1 METKHIND
9 WKSVLSEHRKNKKS
23 DPPEE
28 NSPKNETRSAEKTL
42 RPFHP
47 FKPQSCVW
55 SQGRLDMN
63 KLCDKSHRCDE
74 CPLDSALKDA
84 AEKNRTARRQGKIPL
99 TPNGRIAYTRERL
112 KMLPDG
118 ERPCL
123 LYANGLIDYK
133 LCCSNYECVFC
144 EFDRYFTEQY
154 QVHAVVRPLDIM
166 NIRGFRLPQGYYY
179 HLGHTWVRIEEK
191 AEVCVGIDDFALRLI
206 GSIDGFELPFVG
218 HEIQQGQ
225 DVFHVYRRNQKM
237 ALQMPVSGIVS
248 AINLAA
254 KEKSA
259 LVIDDPY
266 ASGWLFK
273 VQTSNLRQDLKNLTI
288 GSESVDWLNREIDR
302 LNHEVASIGEPPSNG
317 ATGNNE
323 VPGPPWPIDWERL
336 GRLFLHTA

>member
-1 METKHIND
+1 MSERPKKNTKP
-9 WKSVLSEHRKNKKS
+9 KFASEASKDSERS
-23 DPPEE
+23 TAE
-28 NSPKNETRSAEKTL
+28 NQL
-42 RPFHP
+42 RPFQP
-47 FKPQSCVW
+47 FKPRSCVW

-63 KLCDKSHRCDE
+63 RLCDKSHRCDE
-74 CPLDSALKDA
+74 CPLDKALQDA
-84 AEKNRTARRQGKIPL
+84 AEKNRSARRQGKIPL
-99 TPNGRIAYTRERL
+99 TPNGRIAYTRDRL

-133 LCCSNYECVFC
+133 ICCSNYECVFC

-191 AEVCVGIDDFALRLI
+191 AEVCVGIDDFALHLM
-206 GSIDGFELPFVG
+206 GPLDSFELPFVG
-218 HEIQQGQ
+218 HQIHQGH
-225 DVFHVYRRNQKM
+225 DVFTAHRRNQKI

-248 AINLAA
+248 AINLIA

-259 LVIDDPY
+259 LVAEDPY

-273 VQTSNLRQDLKNLTI
+273 VQTHNLRNDLKHLTI
-288 GSESVDWLNREIDR
+288 GSESVDWLNHEIDR
-302 LNHEVASIGEPPSNG
+302 LNHEIESIGGVPPEFAADGNEPSTAIP
-317 ATGNNE
+317 
-323 VPGPPWPIDWERL
+323 PIDWERL
-336 GRLFLHTA
+336 RRLFLHTA

>member
-1 METKHIND
+1 MN
-9 WKSVLSEHRKNKKS
+9 
-23 DPPEE
+23 
-28 NSPKNETRSAEKTL
+28 
-42 RPFHP
+42 
-47 FKPQSCVW
+47 
-55 SQGRLDMN
+55 RLCN
-63 KLCDKSHRCDE
+63 KSHRCEE
-74 CPLDSALKDA
+74 CPLDQALQDA
-84 AEKNRTARRQGKIPL
+84 AEKNRAARRQGKIPL
-99 TPNGRIAYTRERL
+99 TPTGRIAYTRDRL

-179 HLGHTWVRIEEK
+179 HLGHTWVRIEEN
-191 AEVCVGIDDFALRLI
+191 AEVCVGIDDFALRLM
-206 GSIDGFELPFVG
+206 GTLEGFELPFVG
-218 HEIQQGQ
+218 HEIQQGL
-225 DVFHVYRRNQKM
+225 DLFHVYRRHQKI

-254 KEKSA
+254 KDKSA
-259 LVIDDPY
+259 LVIEDPY
-266 ASGWLFK
+266 ARGWLFK
-273 VQTSNLRQDLKNLTI
+273 VQTSNLRRDLKNLTL

-302 LNHEVASIGEPPSNG
+302 LNYEIESTGGTPIETSLGDNDPSSP
-317 ATGNNE
+317 
-323 VPGPPWPIDWERL
+323 VVPIDWERL

>member
-1 METKHIND
+1 M
-9 WKSVLSEHRKNKKS
+9 SAHRKNKKS
-23 DPPEE
+23 DPASEIT
-28 NSPKNETRSAEKTL
+28 PKKNDIADEKQL

-47 FKPQSCVW
+47 FKPHSCVW

-63 KLCDKSHRCDE
+63 RLCDKSHRCEE
-74 CPLDSALKDA
+74 CPLDQALQDA

-99 TPNGRIAYTRERL
+99 TPNGRIAYTRDRL

-166 NIRGFRLPQGYYY
+166 NVRGFRLPQGYYY

-191 AEVCVGIDDFALRLI
+191 AEVCVGIDDFALRLM
-206 GSIDGFELPFVG
+206 GAIDGFELPFVG
-218 HEIQQGQ
+218 HEIQQGR
-225 DVFHVYRRNQKM
+225 DLFHVYRPHQKI

-254 KEKSA
+254 KDKSA
-259 LVIDDPY
+259 LVIEDPY

-273 VQTSNLRQDLKNLTI
+273 VQTSNLRRDLKNLTL

-302 LNHEVASIGEPPSNG
+302 LNHEIESIGGTPIAPPSDDNDP
-317 ATGNNE
+317 ASP
-323 VPGPPWPIDWERL
+323 VALIDWERL